1 MQAGRQVFVGESI
14 IALSTA
20 LLMAGCGGG
29 GGSEASPQALA
40 TSADRMHKLVVI
52 NPPPPIPCTPSPP
65 VVANID
71 LGQPGWTGDDAPGE
85 PVAVGTVV
93 AASVSFS
100 DDLADGHTVQWSWGD
115 GTPSTE
121 GSLSIANGTGIANAD
136 HAYLNAGV
144 FTIAASVSDACGGA
158 AATRQ
163 VVVFDPSA
171 GFVTGGGWIVSPP
184 GAYAAEPTLT
194 GRANFGFVSKY
205 HKGATTP
212 SGETEFQFQTA
223 SLNFHSDSYDWL
235 VVAGARAQ
243 FKGTGAINGNPG
255 YKFMLTAI
263 DGALL
268 GEAKRYDRF
277 RIKIW
282 HPDMSA
288 SDVVDYDNQIDTTLQ
303 GGSSE
308 GTAIGGGSIVI
319 HK

>member
-1 MQAGRQVFVGESI
+1 
-14 IALSTA
+14 
-20 LLMAGCGGG
+20 
-29 GGSEASPQALA
+29 
-40 TSADRMHKLVVI
+40 
-52 NPPPPIPCTPSPP
+52 
-65 VVANID
+65 
-71 LGQPGWTGDDAPGE
+71 
-85 PVAVGTVV
+85 
-93 AASVSFS
+93 
-100 DDLADGHTVQWSWGD
+100 
-115 GTPSTE
+115 
-121 GSLSIANGTGIANAD
+121 
-136 HAYLNAGV
+136 
-144 FTIAASVSDACGGA
+144 
-158 AATRQ
+158 
-163 VVVFDPSA
+163 
-171 GFVTGGGWIVSPP
+171 VTGGGWIVSPP

-243 FKGTGAINGNPG
+243 FKGTGAINGSPG

-282 HPDMSA
+282 HPDMNA